1 MAMTKRLAISSG
13 GQISVPATVRK
24 RWGTRAVLA
33 EDRGDELVL
42 RPAPDDPV
50 AAVRGIFAKEMS
62 NGQTTDEMRAAARA
76 EDAEQERRH
85 QTLQQR

>member
-13 GQISVPATVRK
+13 GQISVPAAVRK
-24 RWGTRAVLA
+24 RWGTRTVLA

-42 RPAPDDPV
+42 RPAPDDPI

-62 NGQTTDEMRAAARA
+62 GGPTIDELRTGARV
-76 EDAEQERRH
+76 EDAELESRR
-85 QTLQQR
+85 QTRRR